1 MRSHVLLIRSF
12 RNVSSCCAGTT
23 QVRNRASI
31 LSDVFLLDSPM
42 MGDPQLAESILLVL
56 LLALILGGH
65 FLTNSAYG
73 LIYHR

>member
-1 MRSHVLLIRSF
+1 
-12 RNVSSCCAGTT
+12 
-23 QVRNRASI
+23 
-31 LSDVFLLDSPM
+31 M

-56 LLALILGGH
+56 LLALVLGGH